1 MKIHP
6 VKNVKGDSNRYCG
19 PAALSIVTGM
29 TTGEA
34 ARLLRAQSGKASI
47 KGTSSGQMARA
58 FKSCGV
64 TMKTVWIKPAE
75 AKVRTKRDPF
85 DGRVIG
91 TYTETRPTLTQWLKD
106 SQSIRTTGRVFL
118 VSAGHH
124 WQIITGRRFC
134 CGIVKEIIS
143 ITDKRA
149 NRRARVENVFE
160 LTTSGRITIPNNAR
174 KPKASAA
181 VCPYRRDLKML
192 EKQHGFKGKVER
204 DRDWIDYVVPKCET
218 FPLGFGTMHH
228 DWAETLSRVE
238 MALEDPTVLDDSG
251 WLSL

>member
-1 MKIHP
+1 VKIHP
-6 VKNVKGDSNRYCG
+6 VKNAKGDSNRYCG

-47 KGTSSGQMARA
+47 KGTSSGQMQRA
-58 FKSCGV
+58 FKACGV
-64 TMKTVWIKPAE
+64 TMKTIWFKPAE
-75 AKVRTKRDPF
+75 PKVMKKRLP
-85 DGRVIG
+85 GTNWVIG
-91 TYTETRPTLTQWLKD
+91 SYTETRPTLTQWLKD

-118 VSAGHH
+118 VSAGNH

-134 CGIVKEIIS
+134 CGIVKDIIS

-160 LTTSGRITIPNNAR
+160 LTATGRITIPGTAR
-174 KPKASAA
+174 KPKASTT
-181 VCPYRRDLKML
+181 VCPYRRDLKAL
-192 EKQHGFKGKVER
+192 EKKHGFKGKIER
-204 DRDWIDYVVPKCET
+204 DRDWIDYVVPKCDT

-228 DWAETLSRVE
+228 DWAETLGRVE
-238 MALEDPTVLDDSG
+238 MTLEDPNVLDDDG